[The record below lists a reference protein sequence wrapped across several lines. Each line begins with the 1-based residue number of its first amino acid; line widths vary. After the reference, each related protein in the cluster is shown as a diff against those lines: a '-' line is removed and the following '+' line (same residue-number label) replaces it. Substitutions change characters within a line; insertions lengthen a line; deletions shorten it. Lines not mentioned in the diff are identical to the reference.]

1 MWSRH
6 VAVSFSRTY
15 KGRHHAPHMF
25 IIDRHFLY
33 SFLPDPRISLVN
45 ILPMAQP
52 LLPNTGYTRGTKTK
66 DAFPS
71 VTIQF
76 RGLVSLTWMA
86 QINTS
91 SYTDGTGTTITLPF
105 SLWLNIHSSGMW
117 QKVAWQNC
125 SWQEMS
131 RRNSGRKGIQR
142 YVAKS
147 GMTKLFLARNV
158 STKFRPERKRNFMN
172 IIPST
177 CFKYFF
183 YCCFLL
189 TVKPKQSQSQSI
201 HFPGIA
207 SCLHLSSGGKQL
219 CFETYLVQWNVGQSS
234 CHDSCLGYR

>member
-1 MWSRH
+1 
-6 VAVSFSRTY
+6 
-15 KGRHHAPHMF
+15 
-25 IIDRHFLY
+25 
-33 SFLPDPRISLVN
+33 
-45 ILPMAQP
+45 MAQP
-52 LLPNTGYTRGTKTK
+52 LLPITARLHTGNKTK

-86 QINTS
+86 HINTC
-91 SYTDGTGTTITLPF
+91 SYISGTGTAITLPF
-105 SLWLNIHSSGMW
+105 SLWLNIHYSGIVCGEKW
-117 QKVAWQNC
+117 LDKTVPGKKC
-125 SWQEMS
+125 LDE
-131 RRNSGRKGIQR
+131 IQ
-142 YVAKS
+142 
-147 GMTKLFLARNV
+147 
-158 STKFRPERKRNFMN
+158 ERKRNFMN

-201 HFPGIA
+201 HFPGTA

-234 CHDSCLGYR
+234 CHDSCLGNVRGVPKITTFCPVQSKLLSRCGGVFVPQTKPLQGPRIKS